1 MGSRVGKDEPLMA
14 SGLDSLGAVEL
25 RNTLEASMG
34 VELPGTLVFDY
45 PTSPRAEESLLRM
58 LLGGTS
64 TSSASTM
71 CSMQSSRFIS
81 SAAATWTLIS
91 ALDRGRRAAARR
103 ERPQGGGVLLLQAA
117 WPRARRACLRRAGL
131 AAGWGRDR
139 STRESAASQTEL
151 RRALRSR
158 SLSAS
163 SSRGTLRSRNPPR
176 GARPPQK
183 GNASPIPSAFGG
195 GALTRGRAARPSAG
209 GRSRAWRCWRRARW
223 GPSSSR
229 GCSGRSSTR
238 CSRCWRAGRPSA
250 SPSSRGRWT
259 WSGGSERRTAEGA
272 RRDGDRGS
280 R

>member
-1 MGSRVGKDEPLMA
+1 
-14 SGLDSLGAVEL
+14 
-25 RNTLEASMG
+25 MG

-103 ERPQGGGVLLLQAA
+103 ERPQGGVLLLLQAA

-176 GARPPQK
+176 GAHPPPK
-183 GNASPIPSAFGG
+183 GQCLPNTFRLWGW
-195 GALTRGRAARPSAG
+195 GADP
-209 GRSRAWRCWRRARW
+209 
-223 GPSSSR
+223 
-229 GCSGRSSTR
+229 
-238 CSRCWRAGRPSA
+238 
-250 SPSSRGRWT
+250 
-259 WSGGSERRTAEGA
+259 GA
-272 RRDGDRGS
+272 RRPTVRRRPLARLALLAAGS
-280 R
+280 LGAEFQPWLQWTIFDALLALLARWAAKRFPQLEGAMDLVGWL